1 MKTGGDGGFR
11 GMPGQERLV
20 SGAAARKKSGSE
32 IPIFISSGG
41 KVAMVRPCLVFI
53 RKTRMKVELL
63 AQLATNLVVILQS
76 NAVGG
81 VLFIC
86 ILLAWALILYLRK
99 K

>member
-1 MKTGGDGGFR
+1 
-11 GMPGQERLV
+11 
-20 SGAAARKKSGSE
+20 
-32 IPIFISSGG
+32 
-41 KVAMVRPCLVFI
+41 
-53 RKTRMKVELL
+53 MKVELL